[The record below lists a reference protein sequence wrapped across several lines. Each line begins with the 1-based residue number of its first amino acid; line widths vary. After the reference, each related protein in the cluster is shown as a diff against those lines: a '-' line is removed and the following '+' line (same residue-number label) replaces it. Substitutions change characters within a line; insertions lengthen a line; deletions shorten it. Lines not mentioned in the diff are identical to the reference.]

1 MALHRLRNILGDE
14 NAVRLRG
21 GRVSLDSRRCWVDAR
36 AFESM
41 LEKAGYALKNGDGK
55 EAAHLLEKAAALYR
69 GPFLPDEGKPVIKSF
84 RERLQARFAGLS
96 KS

>member
-1 MALHRLRNILGDE
+1 M
-14 NAVRLRG
+14 RLRG

-41 LEKAGYALKNGDGK
+41 LEKA
-55 EAAHLLEKAAALYR
+55 AALYR
-69 GPFLPDEGKPVIKSF
+69 GPFLPDEGKPVIKSY
-84 RERLQARFAGLS
+84 RERLQARFSGLS